1 MNPSQAGAHGRD
13 IDAAPGTLRPLRD
26 FPEAAHGGMPPA
38 RIARVLADLVA
49 ELTPLHAGWRVHG
62 ALSLD
67 TVGVD
72 ESGRAHLLTGPASPA
87 ADAESFERAAG
98 YAAFEQYTDDPQHPC
113 GPWTDVYGL
122 SALAYA
128 LATGEAPVPA
138 LLRCV
143 RDDQVPLAQRL
154 QDPAAAGFA
163 QVVDAG
169 LSMDHRTRPATLDA
183 LLQRIAAATSAT
195 ESGVIPGAA
204 VPPVQAD
211 RAVHEPISA
220 PVAAPAAA
228 APPPPVAF
236 VPPPAAVPAP
246 RPPATPE
253 PIPAPIAKSFP
264 GPTPAPASAPASVRP
279 AREDDEDR
287 DERAAAA
294 VPVAKPAK
302 PAQVSIPMVLLVL
315 VVIGCAV
322 FFWMRMQGDEAPVVA
337 DRGGAAAVP
346 FAGSAAGASG
356 ADPGAPADRPATG
369 TPPSLINATPA
380 DSTTGSG
387 PSTSQVPSP
396 PPVSAATPEDAGG
409 VPSVP
414 GASLADGGS
423 VSGPG
428 PTPGQ
433 PGSPG
438 ASLADGPA
446 STPAEAVGTAQPGI
460 AAPAADGAPGTV
472 QPSTPTATS
481 GGTDLPP
488 AATASTDALAAAA
501 AEAPPKPAAATVTL
515 NIRPW
520 GEVLVDGKP
529 RGASPPLRQLTLP
542 AGRHTIT
549 VRNPAAADY
558 QVSLDLSDGRNTSVS
573 HNFE

>member
-26 FPEAAHGGMPPA
+26 LHEAAHGGMPPA

-67 TVGVD
+67 TVGMD
-72 ESGRAHLLTGPASPA
+72 ESGRAHLLAGPASPA

-163 QVVDAG
+163 QAVDAG

-183 LLQRIAAATSAT
+183 LLQRVAAATSAASAASAT
-195 ESGVIPGAA
+195 ESGVMPGAA

-211 RAVHEPISA
+211 RAVRESVPTPA
-220 PVAAPAAA
+220 PVAAPAPV
-228 APPPPVAF
+228 APPPPAAF
-236 VPPPAAVPAP
+236 VPPPAAAPAP
-246 RPPATPE
+246 PPPPPATPE
-253 PIPAPIAKSFP
+253 PIPAPIANSFP
-264 GPTPAPASAPASVRP
+264 EPIPEPAPVPASVRP
-279 AREDDEDR
+279 ARDDDEDR
-287 DERAAAA
+287 GERAAA
-294 VPVAKPAK
+294 PVAKPAK

-337 DRGGAAAVP
+337 DRGGAPAVP
-346 FAGSAAGASG
+346 SAGSSAGA
-356 ADPGAPADRPATG
+356 PGSVQPAP
-369 TPPSLINATPA
+369 PPLSNATPA
-380 DSTTGSG
+380 DPSAPSGS
-387 PSTSQVPSP
+387 SASQLP
-396 PPVSAATPEDAGG
+396 PPLPTATPETPGG
-409 VPSVP
+409 APLAP
-414 GASLADGGS
+414 GASLADGS
-423 VSGPG
+423 SASGPG
-428 PTPGQ
+428 STPGQ
-433 PGSPG
+433 SASPG
-438 ASLADGPA
+438 ASLADDSV
-446 STPAEAVGTAQPGI
+446 STPAGSVGTAQSGI
-460 AAPAADGAPGTV
+460 AAPAVDGVPGAV
-472 QPSTPTATS
+472 QPSTPTATGS
-481 GGTDLPP
+481 GTDLPP

-529 RGASPPLRQLTLP
+529 RGVSPPLRQLTLP

-558 QVSLDLSDGRNTSVS
+558 QLSLDLSDGRSTSVS
-573 HNFE
+573 HNFD